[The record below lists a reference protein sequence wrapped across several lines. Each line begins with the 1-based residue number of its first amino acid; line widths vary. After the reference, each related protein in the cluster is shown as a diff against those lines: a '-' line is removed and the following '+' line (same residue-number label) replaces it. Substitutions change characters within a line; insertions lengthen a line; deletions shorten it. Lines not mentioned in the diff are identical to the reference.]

1 VLGILAA
8 RSGVPMKNVVLVA
21 PYFGGNMVH
30 AMKCFA
36 ALEGVRL
43 GIVTQESEER
53 IPAELRPKIAGHY
66 KIGDSGSAEQLAAAT
81 RAFQSEWGTV
91 DRLEGYLEQLQ
102 VPIAEARE
110 ACGID
115 GMHAGA
121 ALNFRDKNRMK
132 QVLRDAGLPVARQQR
147 IHDVDDARAL
157 VATVGYPIVL
167 KPLDGAGAKNTM
179 RVMDED
185 DLVAAL
191 ERLMPTRE
199 RPIQGEEFITGEE
212 HTYETVMIEGK
223 PVWQSSTYY
232 LPRPLE
238 VLENPWMQYCL
249 LLPRE
254 QAEPHV
260 RQFQPTNTRALLALG
275 MKTGISHMEWFLT
288 RDGRG
293 LVSEVG
299 ARPPGANIFTVN
311 SAAHDTDMWAHWARL
326 QVYRTWSVP
335 ERKYAAGCAFLR
347 AQGAGRVVARV
358 DGLDRVNEKVGKLV
372 LSSKLPKPGQPRSS
386 HYEGDGWVIVRHPDT
401 RVVVEALKTLVQELH
416 VVAG

>member
-1 VLGILAA
+1 
-8 RSGVPMKNVVLVA
+8 MKNVVLVA

-30 AMKCFA
+30 AMRCFA

-53 IPAELRPKIAGHY
+53 IPADLRPRIAGHY
-66 KIGDSGSAEQLAAAT
+66 KISDSGSAEQLAAAT
-81 RAFQSEWGTV
+81 HAFQKEWGTV

-102 VPIAEARE
+102 VPIAEARQ

-115 GMHAGA
+115 GMHAAA

-132 QVLRDAGLPVARQQR
+132 QVLRDAGLPVARQAR
-147 IHDVDDARAL
+147 IHSVDDARAL
-157 VATVGYPIVL
+157 VAAVGYPIVL

-185 DLVAAL
+185 DLVAGL
-191 ERLMPTRE
+191 ERLMPTPE
-199 RPIQGEEFITGEE
+199 RPVQGEEFITGEE
-212 HTYETVMIEGK
+212 HTFETVMIDGN
-223 PVWQSSTYY
+223 PVWHSSTYY

-254 QAEPHV
+254 RTEPHV
-260 RQFQPTNTRALLALG
+260 QAFKQTNTRALHALG
-275 MKTGISHMEWFLT
+275 MRTGISHMEWFLT
-288 RDGRG
+288 KDGRG

-326 QVYRTWSVP
+326 QVYRTWDVP

-347 AQGAGRVVARV
+347 AQGAGRTVARV
-358 DGLDRVNEKVGKLV
+358 DGLDAVNEKIGKLV

-401 RVVVEALKTLVQELH
+401 KVVVEALKILVQQLH
-416 VVAG
+416 VIAG